1 MIRFF
6 ILLLVVT
13 LVLLSFNFFILEELL
28 QHPFTLKNY
37 VSFVYFFAGGFI
49 MFRYLYQSMTDE
61 PEKFVRRFMIAMG
74 IKIFVSLMIL
84 VVYLWI
90 YGAGG
95 KVFAVNFL
103 ILYLLYS
110 GILFQRLYKGK
121 RT

>member
-6 ILLLVVT
+6 GLLLVIT
-13 LVLLSFNFFILEELL
+13 LVLLSFNYFILEELL
-28 QHPFTLKNY
+28 NQPFSLKNY
-37 VSFVYFFAGGFI
+37 LSFTYFFAGGFV
-49 MFRYLYQSMTDE
+49 MFRYLFNSMNDD
-61 PEKFVRRFMIAMG
+61 PKKFVTRFMAAMG

-84 VVYLWI
+84 VIYLWVHE
-90 YGAGG
+90 AQG

-121 RT
+121 KT